1 MLFGVE
7 MVSIGEVVCF
17 GENRYEVYL
26 KVIISIGFKIFKKN
40 IFFFIG
46 SFKVR
51 FNWFIVYVVIV

>member
-17 GENRYEVYL
+17 GENRYEAYL

-40 IFFFIG
+40 IFFFIV

-51 FNWFIVYVVIV
+51 FNWFIV